1 MNCGNIT
8 IIESESNFKKIDKT
22 LIENIKI
29 DCLTLGIYAK
39 IVVLGKKWSL
49 NIKGLSSHLNL
60 SESKIR
66 KSIALLEEEGYIKRT
81 AVRNPK
87 GQCVGWNYSVFPTS
101 IPMEERS
108 KAGKSS
114 SSTDYPKNRQLGLPT
129 TRFADNSENGGDI
142 IYRLKETIDLNNKE
156 TKEEKEDTNVSKKAD
171 FSSKIKT
178 NKQDAYKE
186 IVDYWNEHTK
196 SFPKVQKVTNKVKS
210 AINARIKDGYSV
222 DDIKKALLLCE
233 SLPDFYKGS
242 NGWKA
247 DFHWI
252 ICNTKHNFD
261 KILDGSLHTTN
272 EQQREYK
279 RVMNGE
285 EYNPNEYRPTSNG
298 GSVHWNEQTQCYY
311 CFNPWDFYQF
321 TDGYTN
327 ETRPDGAAVFCQGVK
342 YTWSKEKKEWIQS
355 R

>member
-1 MNCGNIT
+1 MNIGNIT
-8 IIESESNFKKIDKT
+8 IIEAESNFKKIDKS
-22 LIENIKI
+22 LIENDKI
-29 DCLTLGIYAK
+29 DCLTLGVYAK
-39 IVVLGKKWSL
+39 IVVLGKKWQL
-49 NIKGLSSHLNL
+49 NIKGLSTHLNL

-66 KSIALLEEEGYIKRT
+66 KSVALLEEEGYIKRT
-81 AVRNPK
+81 PVRNEK
-87 GQCVGWNYSVFPTS
+87 GQCLGWDYSVFPTS

-108 KAGKSS
+108 KAGKSNT
-114 SSTDYPKNRQLGLPT
+114 STDYPENRVVGKPSCRKTVL
-129 TRFADNSENGGDI
+129 SENGGDI
-142 IYRLKETIDLNNKE
+142 IYRLKETIDLKNKE
-156 TKEEKEDTNVSKKAD
+156 TKKEKE
-171 FSSKIKT
+171 I
-178 NKQDAYKE
+178 YKE
-186 IVDYWNEHTK
+186 IVYYWNEHTQ
-196 SFPKVQKVTNKVKS
+196 SFAKVQKITAKVKS

-233 SLPDFYKGS
+233 SLGEYYKGS

-252 ICNTKHNFD
+252 ICNTKNNFD
-261 KILDGSLHTTN
+261 KILSGSLHITN

-298 GSVHWNEQTQCYY
+298 GSVHWNEQSQCYY

>member
-1 MNCGNIT
+1 MNSGNIT
-8 IIESESNFKKIDKT
+8 IIESESNFKKIDKS
-22 LIENIKI
+22 LIENDNI
-29 DCLTLGIYAK
+29 DCQTLGVYAK
-39 IVVLGKKWSL
+39 IVVLGKKWKL
-49 NIKGLSSHLNL
+49 NIKGLSTHLNL

-66 KSIALLEEEGYIKRT
+66 KSVALLEEEGYIKRT
-81 AVRNPK
+81 PVRNER
-87 GQCVGWNYSVFPTS
+87 GQCLGWDYSVFPTS

-108 KAGKSS
+108 KAGKSTT
-114 SSTDYPKNRQLGLPT
+114 STDYPENRVVGKPSCRETVL
-129 TRFADNSENGGDI
+129 SENGGDI
-142 IYRLKETIDLNNKE
+142 IYRLKEPIDLINKE
-156 TKEEKEDTNVSKKAD
+156 TKKEKE
-171 FSSKIKT
+171 I
-178 NKQDAYKE
+178 YKE
-186 IVDYWNEHTK
+186 IVDYWNEHTQ
-196 SFPKVQKVTNKVKS
+196 SFAKVQKITAKVKS

-233 SLPDFYKGS
+233 SLGEYYKGS

-252 ICNTKHNFD
+252 ICNTKNNFD
-261 KILDGSLHTTN
+261 KIIAGSLHITN

-298 GSVHWNEQTQCYY
+298 GSVHWNEQSQCYY